1 MTTRRILVSAGWISS
16 ARSTEPT
23 LFTRGVPVVRRR
35 VHSLPM
41 PEAIYE
47 VDGDVVIPSEISRG
61 PWSPHAQHGG
71 APSALLAGVLEK
83 IDAGPP
89 AFTVRLDRR
98 PHAPGSAHAAAH
110 RAARRAP
117 GQEAADRGGVVVR
130 RRRRGRARERAAAAD
145 ARRRARSTAWSSPE
159 VAPLPPPGDPSQ
171 FRFPRMES
179 GELGF
184 WNAVEMSPVI
194 GELFVPGPA
203 AVWFRLRVPVIA
215 GEETLPLQ
223 RVAAV
228 ADFGNGVGS
237 GIDRTRLTF
246 INADVT
252 VTLHRLPV
260 GEWVGLDGVMFPERT
275 GIGVA
280 ETVLHDERGR
290 IGRGVQTVIL
300 EELTG
305 PPPGRSPGMSP
316 RALTASGDRSSAA
329 CRGWPCC
336 AGSAT
341 CACWSSCSSSSITS
355 VVRSRCRV
363 VDDPRPAP
371 TAIPRRAAGRLR
383 AWNVSDSSACRTA
396 ASRACSTR

>member
-1 MTTRRILVSAGWISS
+1 
-16 ARSTEPT
+16 
-23 LFTRGVPVVRRR
+23 
-35 VHSLPM
+35 M
-41 PEAIYE
+41 PDAIYE
-47 VDGDVVIPSEISRG
+47 VDGDVAIPSEISRG

-71 APSALLAGVLEK
+71 APSALLAGILER

-89 AFTVRLDRR
+89 AFTVRLTVDLMRPVPLTPLRIERR
-98 PHAPGSAHAAAH
+98 
-110 RAARRAP
+110 
-117 GQEAADRGGVVVR
+117 VVR
-130 RRRRGRARERAAAAD
+130 PGKKLQIVEASLFDGDAEVARASALRLRTLD
-145 ARRRARSTAWSSPE
+145 DDLVTAWSSPD

-171 FRFPRMES
+171 FRFPRME
-179 GELGF
+179 GGDLGF
-184 WNAVEMSPVI
+184 WNAVEMSPVV

-246 INADVT
+246 INADLT

-280 ETVLHDERGR
+280 ETVLHDQIGR

-305 PPPGRSPGMSP
+305 PAPGPV
-316 RALTASGDRSSAA
+316 
-329 CRGWPCC
+329 
-336 AGSAT
+336 AG
-341 CACWSSCSSSSITS
+341 
-355 VVRSRCRV
+355 
-363 VDDPRPAP
+363 P
-371 TAIPRRAAGRLR
+371 
-383 AWNVSDSSACRTA
+383 
-396 ASRACSTR
+396 

>member
-1 MTTRRILVSAGWISS
+1 MSAGWISS

-23 LFTRGVPVVRRR
+23 LLSSPCPIRCPT
-35 VHSLPM
+35 
-41 PEAIYE
+41 AIFE
-47 VDGDVVIPSEISRG
+47 VDGDVVIPSELARG
-61 PWSPHAQHGG
+61 PWSPNAQHGG

-89 AFTVRLDRR
+89 AFTVRLTVDLMRPVPLTPLRIERR
-98 PHAPGSAHAAAH
+98 
-110 RAARRAP
+110 
-117 GQEAADRGGVVVR
+117 VVR
-130 RRRRGRARERAAAAD
+130 PGKKVQIVEASLYDGDVEVARAQRAAAARLLD
-145 ARRRARSTAWSSPE
+145 DELVTAWSSPE
-159 VAPLPPPGDPSQ
+159 VAPLPPPGDPSR
-171 FRFPRMES
+171 FRFPRME
-179 GELGF
+179 GGDLGF
-184 WNAVEMSPVI
+184 WNVVEMSPVV

-215 GEETLPLQ
+215 GEETPPLQ

-305 PPPGRSPGMSP
+305 PAPGRSPGQ
-316 RALTASGDRSSAA
+316 
-329 CRGWPCC
+329 
-336 AGSAT
+336 
-341 CACWSSCSSSSITS
+341 
-355 VVRSRCRV
+355 RSRLGLAARRQR
-363 VDDPRPAP
+363 RPEF
-371 TAIPRRAAGRLR
+371 GRLPWLALLR
-383 AWNVSDSSACRTA
+383 RERSFRLLVFLLMVPVT
-396 ASRACSTR
+396 SRAPLSCTS